1 MNSIQIMSVFIGK
14 NAKRIYCTKQLRN
27 MYKDNRMMELTMNM
41 KGIYINR
48 SKESNAQICAICEL
62 LSFLMFVVL
71 PISKQSANH
80 LTYLK

>member
-14 NAKRIYCTKQLRN
+14 IAKRIYCTKQLRN

-62 LSFLMFVVL
+62 LSFDVRCF
-71 PISKQSANH
+71 ANF
-80 LTYLK
+80 